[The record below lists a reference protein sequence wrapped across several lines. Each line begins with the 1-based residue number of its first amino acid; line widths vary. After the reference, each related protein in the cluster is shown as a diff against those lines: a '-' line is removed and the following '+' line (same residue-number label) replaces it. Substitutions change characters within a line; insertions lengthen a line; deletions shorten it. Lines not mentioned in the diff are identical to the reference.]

1 MAIEQTVNNDTK
13 ATGGII
19 ENSLKPRAIKSW
31 MLTAHGRAET
41 IAAWPEGSKQPTLRT
56 TIQK

>member
-1 MAIEQTVNNDTK
+1 
-13 ATGGII
+13 
-19 ENSLKPRAIKSW
+19 

-56 TIQK
+56 TIQKWSELRGMRIKQTA